1 MKWCGFVKNEGTI
14 LQTSR
19 FIVNSFWTAHG
30 GCIPVIL
37 LITPHHTD
45 TPMPIPSPFVSSSV
59 MFGCP
64 LIGGFK
70 INQISMTHCWSPCFG
85 SNPIQLLNRMSIH
98 SFSATPYHSVIYRRW
113 ICHCTP
119 LYHEIIWHLHI
130 FHVSPQTNLYY
141 ISIYS
146 SGFTRLT
153 HSFQYFST
161 TWKQPFPSRAVASS
175 SSFNSGAPLPP
186 WAALKGAPKAMGR
199 ARASSAWADRERRT
213 IGLWR
218 PWKMVWN
225 AGKIMENSW
234 KTWENDRTKMEHD
247 RTMMKPYGKW
257 WKMMDQMME
266 TCGTYGNNYKD
277 MSRKIW
283 KISENIWKH
292 GEHVEK
298 SW

>member
-1 MKWCGFVKNEGTI
+1 MWQTAKPTRSHPQYDHKQAGYINYPLGSLWHWIYMNLKNIISTVIKGHWRGCSPHLNYPNSVWNPARSISTSKITTKSTLPFTQQWHLVNLAALISVKWCGFVKNEGTI

-146 SGFTRLT
+146 SGFTSNSQFSILFNHMKAAFPQPGRCLKFI
-153 HSFQYFST
+153 FQQRCST
-161 TWKQPFPSRAVASS
+161 
-175 SSFNSGAPLPP
+175 
-186 WAALKGAPKAMGR
+186 AALSRPEGGAQSNGPGQ
-199 ARASSAWADRERRT
+199 
-213 IGLWR
+213 G
-218 PWKMVWN
+218 
-225 AGKIMENSW
+225 
-234 KTWENDRTKMEHD
+234 
-247 RTMMKPYGKW
+247 
-257 WKMMDQMME
+257 
-266 TCGTYGNNYKD
+266 
-277 MSRKIW
+277 
-283 KISENIWKH
+283 
-292 GEHVEK
+292 
-298 SW
+298 